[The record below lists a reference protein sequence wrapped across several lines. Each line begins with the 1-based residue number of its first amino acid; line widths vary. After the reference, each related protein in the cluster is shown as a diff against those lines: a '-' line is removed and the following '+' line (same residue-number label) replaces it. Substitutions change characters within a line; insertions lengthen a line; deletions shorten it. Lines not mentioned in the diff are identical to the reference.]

1 MGLTDQDM
9 WAESGRIWYERTKV
23 DGPKGYVAQ
32 TWSLCGLQG
41 ILNGNDLH
49 LTINPR
55 P

>member
-9 WAESGRIWYERTKV
+9 WAESGRIWYEQTKV
-23 DGPKGYVAQ
+23 DGPKGYVAL

-41 ILNGNDLH
+41 ILNGNDLR